1 MINDEAIEIL
11 MKAVE
16 EVASKHIQN
25 ASFDKTYR
33 GFVSTATGGVYTV
46 LIEGKEYSIKSSDTY
61 AVGDTV
67 RVLFEQNDPKKRM
80 ILGKVS

>member
-16 EVASKHIQN
+16 EVAAKFVQS

-33 GFVSTATGGVYTV
+33 GFVSTAESGVYTV